1 MTHPLPTA
9 SIPVLRPLPG
19 ASDSSDL
26 PSHSPVAEEV
36 LLRSVLWDASLVARY
51 DWLKPEHFFL
61 KARGFI
67 WRAMQAIAARSSAP
81 LPGEPWLHDI
91 ALELHNTR
99 RLADVGGSPALA
111 KLAQELPPD
120 TLDLDAHA
128 ETIYACWHQ
137 REIEWAAVKL
147 SAEARHGAGG
157 PEGLLQKL
165 EGSLASLQ
173 GLSRRPDADNATLGK
188 AARDAAEQIA
198 ARARGDETAVLRLPT
213 GFEAIDRLSNGG
225 PGRGAFWVLG
235 GRPGD
240 GKTALAMNIALNMAF
255 EDVGVGVFSL
265 EMTRAELATR
275 VLASESGV
283 CVEGDL
289 DADQVQALHDAA
301 ARVKRLPVL
310 IDDTPG
316 LALDELLARAKRMK
330 VRLAV
335 SGKKLGLVVVDYL
348 QIVKVP
354 HVSGRKKVDE
364 IGDISKALKV
374 LARELDCVVLALA
387 QLSRESEREKRRPRM
402 TDLRDCGQIEQDADW
417 VGILWRGRH
426 TESWQTDLAICK
438 QRTGQKTADLKLGWQ
453 GHLTRF
459 SDG

>member
-9 SIPVLRPLPG
+9 SIPTLRPAKG
-19 ASDSSDL
+19 ASDSPDL
-26 PSHSPVAEEV
+26 PSYSPIAEEV
-36 LLRSVLWDASLVARY
+36 FLRSVLWDASLVYRY
-51 DWLKPEHFFL
+51 DWLRPEHFFL
-61 KARGFI
+61 RARGFV
-67 WRAMQAIAARSSAP
+67 WAAAQALASRAKT
-81 LPGEPWLHDI
+81 LPAEPWMHDV
-91 ALELHNTR
+91 ALELQTTQ
-99 RLADVGGSPALA
+99 RLADAGGLVALLDIA
-111 KLAQELPPD
+111 GDLPPD

-137 REIEWAAVKL
+137 RQIEIAAAKI
-147 SAEARHGAGG
+147 AKEARFGGQG
-157 PEGLLQKL
+157 PEQLIDRL
-165 EGSLASLQ
+165 EADLASLQ
-173 GLSRRPDADNATLGK
+173 ALSRRPEDDSSLGAAT
-188 AARDAAEQIA
+188 RQAAEQLE
-198 ARARGDETAVLRLPT
+198 ARARGDETAIQRLPT
-213 GFEAIDRLSNGG
+213 GFASIDRLSNGG

-235 GRPGD
+235 GRPGE
-240 GKTALAMNIALNMAF
+240 GKTALAMNIGLNIAF
-255 EDVGVGVFSL
+255 GGAGVGVFSL
-265 EMTRAELATR
+265 EMKRSELAAR

-283 CVEGDL
+283 NVEGSL
-289 DADQVQALHDAA
+289 DADQVKALHDAA

-316 LALDELLARAKRMK
+316 LMLEELLRRAKRMAA
-330 VRLAV
+330 RFA
-335 SGKKLGLVVVDYL
+335 SARKKLGLVVVDYL
-348 QIVKVP
+348 QIVKMA
-354 HVSGRKKVDE
+354 HVHGRKKVDE

-426 TESWQTDLAICK
+426 TESWQTELAICK
-438 QRTGQKTADLKLGWQ
+438 QRTGQKTADITLGWQ

>member
-1 MTHPLPTA
+1 MTHPLPPA

-19 ASDSSDL
+19 ASDPLDL
-26 PSHSPVAEEV
+26 PSYSPVAEDV
-36 LLRSVLWDASLVARY
+36 LLRAVLWDASLVHRF
-51 DWLKPEHFFL
+51 DWLKPQHFFL
-61 KARGFI
+61 KARGYI
-67 WRAMQAIAARSSAP
+67 WTAMLAIAARASAT
-81 LPGEPWLHDI
+81 LPGDPWLADI
-91 ALELHNTR
+91 ALELRRTG
-99 RLADVGGSPALA
+99 RLADVGGTPALA
-111 KLAQELPPD
+111 KLADDLPPD

-137 REIEWAAVKL
+137 REIERVTLRLAK
-147 SAEARHGAGG
+147 EARHGAAG
-157 PEGLLQKL
+157 PEALLTQL
-165 EGSLASLQ
+165 EGGLASLQ
-173 GLSRRPDADNATLGK
+173 GLSRAPDHDASLGT
-188 AARDAAEQIA
+188 AARQAAEQLE
-198 ARARGDETAVLRLPT
+198 ARARGEETAVSRIPT
-213 GFEAIDRLSNGG
+213 GFSDIDRLSNGG
-225 PGRGAFWVLG
+225 PGRGALWILG
-235 GRPGD
+235 GRPGE

-255 EDVGVGVFSL
+255 DGVGVGVFSL
-265 EMTRAELATR
+265 EMSRGELAAR

-283 CVEGDL
+283 CVEGEL
-289 DADQVQALHDAA
+289 DAEQVQALHEAA
-301 ARVKRLPVL
+301 ARVRRLPVL
-310 IDDTPG
+310 IDDTAG
-316 LALDELLARAKRMK
+316 LLLDDLLARAKRMK

-335 SGKKLGLVVVDYL
+335 AGKRLGLIVVDYL

-354 HVSGRKKVDE
+354 HASGRKRVDE

-374 LARELDCVVLALA
+374 LARELGCVVLALA

-417 VGILWRGRH
+417 VGILWRSRH

>member
-1 MTHPLPTA
+1 MTHPLPVA
-9 SIPVLRPLPG
+9 SIPLLRPVPG
-19 ASDSSDL
+19 PSESPDL
-26 PSHSPVAEEV
+26 PSYSPVAEDV
-36 LLRSVLWDASLVARY
+36 FLRSVLWNASLVHRY
-51 DWLKPEHFFL
+51 DWLRPEHFFL
-61 KARGFI
+61 RARAYL
-67 WRAMQAIAARSSAP
+67 WTAAQAIAARAPAP
-81 LPGEPWLHDI
+81 LPAEPWLHDV
-91 ALELHNTR
+91 ALELRRTG
-99 RLADVGGSPALA
+99 RLADVGGITTMARLA
-111 KLAQELPPD
+111 DELPPD

-137 REIEWAAVKL
+137 REIERVTVRLAK
-147 SAEARHGAGG
+147 EARHGAAG
-157 PEGLLQKL
+157 PEALLAQL
-165 EGSLASLQ
+165 EGGLASLQ
-173 GLSRRPDADNATLGK
+173 GLSRAPDEDASLGT
-188 AARDAAEQIA
+188 AARLAAEQLE
-198 ARARGDETAVLRLPT
+198 ARARGDETVRQRFAT
-213 GFEAIDRLSNGG
+213 GFADLDRLSNGG
-225 PGRGAFWVLG
+225 PGRGALWVLG
-235 GRPGD
+235 GRPGE

-255 EDVGVGVFSL
+255 DDVGVGVFSL
-265 EMTRAELATR
+265 EMTREELATR

-283 CVEGDL
+283 SAEGEL
-289 DADQVQALHDAA
+289 DADQVRALHDAA
-301 ARVKRLPVL
+301 ARVRRLPVL

-335 SGKKLGLVVVDYL
+335 AGKRLGLIVVDYL
-348 QIVKVP
+348 QIVQVP
-354 HVSGRKKVDE
+354 HVAGRKKVDE

-374 LARELDCVVLALA
+374 LARELNCAVLALA